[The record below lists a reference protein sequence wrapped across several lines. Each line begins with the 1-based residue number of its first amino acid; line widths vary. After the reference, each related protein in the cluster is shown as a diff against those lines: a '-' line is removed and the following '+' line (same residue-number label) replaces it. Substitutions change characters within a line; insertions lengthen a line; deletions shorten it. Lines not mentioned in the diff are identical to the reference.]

1 MRLCCRGSMLARLLT
16 ASPSPVPSRNGLPR
30 LGRSASLLRPA
41 SSNLFEAAVQPQRR
55 SRAHIVAIVA
65 VSHHQRRGSCEGLAA
80 VIDMR
85 GPGEWRAYGNAEVRL
100 AVAKTGCLS
109 RFPSRLQSLP
119 TLPQVAKSRQFEKDG
134 GADLACAVVAKVQF
148 HGFEA

>member
-1 MRLCCRGSMLARLLT
+1 HREGALSLHRGTARVSPHPVEDPPWTVPREDRPGVPRPPERHGREGAAPVLLDGGGGRVGRHGRQEGREDGPDPSVGRAVLARLLT

-65 VSHHQRRGSCEGLAA
+65 VTSSA
-80 VIDMR
+80 
-85 GPGEWRAYGNAEVRL
+85 
-100 AVAKTGCLS
+100 T
-109 RFPSRLQSLP
+109 RF
-119 TLPQVAKSRQFEKDG
+119 V
-134 GADLACAVVAKVQF
+134 
-148 HGFEA
+148 